1 VLPSPPPSPQ
11 RRLPSCRRATLL
23 LLKQRRKIVNNST
36 SAHFMPTPRTAS
48 RHRQTAE
55 TSIDLTINLDGSGI
69 STIDTG
75 IPFFDHMLT
84 LFAKHGLFDLSVK
97 TVGDIQVDFHHT
109 IEDTG
114 IVIGDC
120 LREALGTKEGI
131 RRYGCCYL
139 PMDETLARVVVDLS
153 NRPHLEFRAPAGTP
167 SAPNM
172 PFTLVEEFCRAV
184 ASNLRANVHVELLYG
199 RDGHHIAEAVFKG
212 LARALRDAC
221 ERDSRVIGIPSTKDA
236 L

>member
-1 VLPSPPPSPQ
+1 MS
-11 RRLPSCRRATLL
+11 AT
-23 LLKQRRKIVNNST
+23 
-36 SAHFMPTPRTAS
+36 RTAS
-48 RHRQTAE
+48 RSRKTAE
-55 TSIDLTINLDGSGI
+55 TSIVLSIDIDGSGV
-69 STIDTG
+69 SKIDTG

-84 LFAKHGLFDLSVK
+84 LFSKHGLFDLSVV
-97 TVGDIQVDFHHT
+97 TIGDIAVDSHHT

-139 PMDETLARVVVDLS
+139 PMDETLVRVVVDLS
-153 NRPHLEFRAPAGTP
+153 NRPHLEFRAPATTP

-172 PFTLVEEFCRAV
+172 PFTLVEEFCRAL
-184 ASNLRANVHVELLYG
+184 ASNLRANIHVELLYG
-199 RDGHHIAEAVFKG
+199 RDGHHIAEAIFKG

-221 ERDSRVIGIPSTKDA
+221 EKDSRVKGIPSTKDA

>member
-1 VLPSPPPSPQ
+1 MPRMIENLTYSSM
-11 RRLPSCRRATLL
+11 
-23 LLKQRRKIVNNST
+23 ST
-36 SAHFMPTPRTAS
+36 KRTAT
-48 RHRQTAE
+48 RNRKTAE
-55 TSIDLTINLDGSGI
+55 TSIEMSLNIDGSGV

-75 IPFFDHMLT
+75 VPFFDHMLT
-84 LFAKHGLFDLSVK
+84 LFSKHGLFDLDVK
-97 TVGDIQVDFHHT
+97 TVGDISVDFHHT

-114 IVIGDC
+114 IVLGEC

-139 PMDETLARVVVDLS
+139 PMDEALARVVVDLS

-172 PFTLVEEFCRAV
+172 PFTLVEEFCRALT
-184 ASNLRANVHVELLYG
+184 SNLRANIHVELLYG
-199 RDGHHIAEAVFKG
+199 RDGHHIAEAIFKG
-212 LARALRDAC
+212 LARALHDAC
-221 ERDSRVIGIPSTKDA
+221 ERDPRVIGIPSTKEI

>member
-1 VLPSPPPSPQ
+1 M
-11 RRLPSCRRATLL
+11 A
-23 LLKQRRKIVNNST
+23 
-36 SAHFMPTPRTAS
+36 TPRTAS
-48 RHRQTAE
+48 RHRKTAE
-55 TSIDLTINLDGSGI
+55 TDIQLGVNIDGSGVA
-69 STIDTG
+69 SIDTG

-84 LFAKHGLFDLSVK
+84 LLGRHGLFDLDVK
-97 TVGDIQVDFHHT
+97 ATGDLTVDFHHT
-109 IEDTG
+109 VEDTG
-114 IVIGDC
+114 IVLGEC

-131 RRYGCCYL
+131 RRYGCAYL

-167 SAPNM
+167 SAPNF
-172 PFTLVEEFCRAV
+172 PFSLVEEFCRAI

-199 RDGHHIAEAVFKG
+199 RDGHHVAEAIFKG

-221 ERDSRVIGIPSTKDA
+221 EIDPRVKGIPSTKQA

>member
-1 VLPSPPPSPQ
+1 MSS
-11 RRLPSCRRATLL
+11 S
-23 LLKQRRKIVNNST
+23 
-36 SAHFMPTPRTAS
+36 RTANRS
-48 RHRQTAE
+48 RKTAE
-55 TSIDLTINLDGSGI
+55 TSIELSLDLDGTGVSSI
-69 STIDTG
+69 ATG

-84 LFAKHGLFDLSVK
+84 LFAKHGLFDLHVK
-97 TVGDIQVDFHHT
+97 AVGDIAVDYHHT

-114 IVIGDC
+114 IVIGEC

-131 RRYGCCYL
+131 RRYGCSYL

-153 NRPHLEFRAPAGTP
+153 NRPHLEFRTPPATP

-184 ASNLRANVHVELLYG
+184 AANLRANIHVELLYG
-199 RDGHHIAEAVFKG
+199 RDGHHIAEAIFKG

-221 ERDSRVIGIPSTKDA
+221 ERDPRVVGIPSTKET

>member
-1 VLPSPPPSPQ
+1 MSAL
-11 RRLPSCRRATLL
+11 RRAT
-23 LLKQRRKIVNNST
+23 RNRK
-36 SAHFMPTPRTAS
+36 
-48 RHRQTAE
+48 TAE
-55 TSIDLTINLDGSGI
+55 TSISLEINLDGTGVS
-69 STIDTG
+69 SVDTG

-84 LFAKHGLFDLSVK
+84 LFSKHGLFDLTIKVD
-97 TVGDIQVDFHHT
+97 GDIDVDYHHT

-120 LREALGTKEGI
+120 MREALGTKEGI
-131 RRYGCCYL
+131 RRYGCAWL

-184 ASNLRANVHVELLYG
+184 ASNLRANIHVELLYG

-212 LARALRDAC
+212 IARALREAC
-221 ERDSRVIGIPSTKDA
+221 ERDPRVVGIPSTKET

>member
-1 VLPSPPPSPQ
+1 MSRQSKH
-11 RRLPSCRRATLL
+11 S
-23 LLKQRRKIVNNST
+23 RK
-36 SAHFMPTPRTAS
+36 
-48 RHRQTAE
+48 TAE
-55 TSIDLTINLDGSGI
+55 TSIDLSIDIDGSGESTI
-69 STIDTG
+69 STG
-75 IPFFDHMLT
+75 VPFFDHMLT
-84 LFAKHGLFDLSVK
+84 LFSKHGLFDLKVD
-97 TVGDIQVDFHHT
+97 VDGDTEVDFHHT
-109 IEDTG
+109 VEDTG

-131 RRYGCCYL
+131 RRYGLSYL
-139 PMDETLARVVVDLS
+139 PMDETLVRVVVDLS

-184 ASNLRANVHVELLYG
+184 SSNLRANIHVELIYG
-199 RDGHHIAEAVFKG
+199 RDGHHIAEAIFKG

-221 ERDSRVIGIPSTKDA
+221 EIDPRVKGIPSTKDA